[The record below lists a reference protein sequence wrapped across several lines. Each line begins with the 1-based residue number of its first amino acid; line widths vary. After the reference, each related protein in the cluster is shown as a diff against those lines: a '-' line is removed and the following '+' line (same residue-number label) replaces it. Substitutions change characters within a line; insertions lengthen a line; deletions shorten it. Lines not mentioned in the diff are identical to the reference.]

1 MARGKLKL
9 QADIRKQV
17 KWLAPGFMGQKRP
30 KSGEIWLDI
39 FRTRTCPTPN
49 RPIFTDC
56 KTGVLCFRSGF
67 LHLAARYP
75 GSPERPLKVR
85 CIVTLKGKNE
95 DLANRMESADRRL
108 FLRNAMRIG
117 GAAALLL
124 TSASRQMLASSLT
137 LNAQDL
143 EAARR
148 AQQAPHDPNR
158 DARVQEART
167 ERSMGCTACEGGCS
181 GACTGGC
188 TSCTGCSGCTSSCAS
203 GCSGGCSGGCHGGC
217 SGHCSGCSG
226 VNL

>member
-1 MARGKLKL
+1 
-9 QADIRKQV
+9 
-17 KWLAPGFMGQKRP
+17 
-30 KSGEIWLDI
+30 
-39 FRTRTCPTPN
+39 
-49 RPIFTDC
+49 
-56 KTGVLCFRSGF
+56 
-67 LHLAARYP
+67 
-75 GSPERPLKVR
+75 
-85 CIVTLKGKNE
+85 VTLKGKNE
-95 DLANRMESADRRL
+95 DQANSMESADRRL

-124 TSASRQMLASSLT
+124 TSASRQLLASSLP

-148 AQQAPHDPNR
+148 AQQAPHDPRR
-158 DARVQEART
+158 DAAVREART
-167 ERSMGCTACEGGCS
+167 ERSMGCTACEGSCS

-226 VNL
+226 YNL